1 MNNWTKEQQQA
12 IYQRDGSLLVSAA
25 AGSGKTAVLTN
36 RVVEYAAAGG
46 SLDRLLVVTFTRLA
60 ASEMRERIGKLLPT
74 ADFKDSESLRRQ
86 KLLLYKAKICTIDS
100 FFCEIVRENFKTLGI
115 SPDFRLLDEAEYLF
129 LKTEVLTDLL
139 EERYADFSNG
149 FDELLRLFGGEGE
162 NEALSEQIN
171 LLYTFF
177 QALPFPED
185 WADGQKAA
193 YLDPNIWLSDACEE
207 ILPDIKDYIG
217 IYEDIINDCPFSDK
231 GMDIV
236 SSEAEFLKSIK
247 TALENGDWNSVHK
260 LVSGYSFPT
269 SPKCKPYTRA
279 TLKFETFRAEL
290 KDYLK
295 KPIFTMSSE
304 ILKSDLEQVRGGV
317 FALIDITL
325 EYISRVNAEMKR
337 KNAYSFDAIAH
348 FALGLTVKRDENG
361 IAEKTEYAKELSEM
375 FDEILIDEYQ
385 DVNDLQECFFSSISK
400 NNCFAVGDVK
410 QSIYMFRQA
419 NPDNFIA
426 KEGLFPVIYLNK
438 NFRSRKGILDFC
450 NFVFEHLFSSR
461 AGGMDYGENEALY
474 YGAKYPERDGADVEI
489 HLLKG
494 EDDEENVETQARF
507 AARKI
512 KQLINDGLKVSDPAR
527 PADFSDFAVIMRTM
541 TNAAVYERIFFE
553 EGVPCCGTGG
563 GTFLDSPEIS
573 TVFAFMKAIDN
584 PYDDLSL
591 FAAMFSPIGG
601 FSADEIA
608 KIKLEDKKAPLYSSL
623 VRSSEE
629 NEHSAEFLDM
639 LTKMQI
645 LARNFPVHR
654 LLWQIYET
662 TGYPSYVSCMPL
674 GYLKKERLMSFYAFC
689 RSFGEN
695 KGGTLY
701 EFIKFT
707 ENASASGNIKA
718 PESTP
723 SGNFVK
729 IMTIHASK
737 GLEFP
742 IVILPQ
748 INQQFNMKDL
758 SKPLILDISAGIAT
772 KMRDPAMVYE
782 QTTFMYELVS
792 RKKRRKLMSENLR
805 LLYVAFTRARE
816 NLIIISCSKKYD
828 EVKLQ
833 KKSVFRENGKVYQSQ
848 IIDARSPEDL
858 LLYCLTCHPKCE
870 PLITEFSDVE
880 TKEREDIFVQAD
892 EEMPD
897 AFSVE
902 TEDRKTDIPIS
913 EQELKRRCI
922 SVEKKQRIPAKLSVT
937 ELVKNKL
944 ADERSEQFIKEQ
956 PEEETEMRRPRFMLD
971 SEELSG
977 AEAGTAIHTFISV
990 ANLDE
995 PTEKEAL
1002 RLVSKKILSER
1013 QAETVIKSKR
1023 KIEAFKS
1030 SDLYRKISSSKKVRK
1045 EEYFVARIPSSE
1057 FTSDTETKEEILL
1070 QGAIDLLCE
1079 TEDGL
1084 LLLDYKTDR
1093 ADEDEL
1099 IRRYEK
1105 QLEYYVYAAEKCFNK
1120 PVNEVY
1126 IWSFYLSRQIR
1137 VYIKGEIK

>member
-1 MNNWTKEQQQA
+1 MTNWTKEQHQA
-12 IYQRDGSLLVSAA
+12 IFQRDGSLLVSAA

-60 ASEMRERIGKLLPT
+60 ASEMRERIGKLLPG
-74 ADFKDSESLRRQ
+74 AEFKDKESLRRQ

-139 EERYADFSNG
+139 EERYSDFANG

-171 LLYTFF
+171 LLYTFL

-185 WADGQKAA
+185 WAEGQKAA
-193 YLDPNIWLSDACEE
+193 YQTPELWLSDACAE
-207 ILPDIKDYIG
+207 ILPDVKEYLE
-217 IYEDIINDCPFSDK
+217 IYEDIIDDSPFSEK
-231 GMDIV
+231 GMGV
-236 SSEAEFLKSIK
+236 VYSEADLLKNMK
-247 TALENGDWNSVHK
+247 AALEKGDWDGVHR
-260 LVSGYSFPT
+260 LVSGFSFER

-290 KDYLK
+290 KEYLQ
-295 KPIFTMSSE
+295 KPIFAMSAE
-304 ILKSDLEQVRGGV
+304 ILKNDLEQVKGGV

-325 EYISRVNAEMKR
+325 EYIARVNAEMKR

-361 IAEKTEYAKELSEM
+361 IAEKTDYAKELSEM

-438 NFRSRKGILDFC
+438 NFRSRKGVLDFC
-450 NFVFEHLFSSR
+450 NFVFENLFSAR
-461 AGGMDYGENEALY
+461 AGGMEYGENEALY
-474 YGAKYPERDGADVEI
+474 YGADYPERSGADVEI

-494 EDDEENVETQARF
+494 EEDEENVETQARF
-507 AARKI
+507 TARKI
-512 KQLINDGLKVSDPAR
+512 KQLISEGLKVGNPAKN
-527 PADFSDFAVIMRTM
+527 ADFSDFAVIMRTM
-541 TNAAVYERIFFE
+541 THAAVYERIFFE

-608 KIKLEDKKAPLYSSL
+608 KIKLEDKNAPLYTSL
-623 VRSSEE
+623 VRSSEA
-629 NEHSAEFLDM
+629 NRHSAEFLEM

-645 LARNFPVHR
+645 LSRNFPVHR

-707 ENASASGNIKA
+707 ENASESGNIKA
-718 PESTP
+718 PESAP

-748 INQQFNMKDL
+748 LNQQFNTKDL

-782 QTTFMYELVS
+782 QTTFMHELVS

-816 NLIIISCSKKYD
+816 NLIIVSCSKKY
-828 EVKLQ
+828 EEAKLM

-848 IIDARSPEDL
+848 IIDAQSPEDL
-858 LLYCLTCHPKCE
+858 LLYCLTCHPKCT

-880 TKEREDIFVQAD
+880 TKEREEIFVETE

-897 AFSVE
+897 GIFVK
-902 TEDRKTDIPIS
+902 TEEKEMDIPIS
-913 EQELKRRCI
+913 EQELRRRC
-922 SVEKKQRIPAKLSVT
+922 SAVSQKQRVPAKLSVT

-944 ADERSEQFIKEQ
+944 ADERSEQLIKE
-956 PEEETEMRRPRFMLD
+956 PSEEETEMRKPKFMIE
-971 SEELSG
+971 SGELTG
-977 AEAGTAIHTFISV
+977 AEAGTAIHTFVSV
-990 ANLDE
+990 ANLNE

-1002 RLVSKKILSER
+1002 RLAYEKIISEK
-1013 QAETVIKSKR
+1013 QAEVIINSKR
-1023 KIEAFKS
+1023 KIEAFKKS
-1030 SDLYRKISSSKKVRK
+1030 ELYKKISASEKIRK

-1057 FTSDTETKEEILL
+1057 FIADPEIKEDILL

-1079 TEDGL
+1079 TKDGL

-1126 IWSFYLSRQIR
+1126 IWSFYLSKP
-1137 VYIKGEIK
+1137 IKLNINKEK